1 FDFSRLARYRPAI
14 NPKVLG
20 LVGSVPRSKRLD
32 LALDITERLKVTDPE
47 FRLDIQGK
55 EYSEY
60 PWLLNRDEEREYF
73 EKQYARISTSS
84 SLNKAVTFGG
94 NNPNITEWYS
104 SVPGFILSTSDHEG
118 THQAVAEGGAAGS
131 VPIVF
136 PRAGAEMVY
145 GDRWMVDSVE
155 AAVER
160 IRYFNANL
168 SEYNAESKMAR
179 RYMSQHFRPNIIAK
193 KIIEILEA

>member
-118 THQAVAEGGAAGS
+118 THQAVAEGGAAGC
-131 VPIVF
+131 VPIIF
-136 PRAGAEMVY
+136 PWAGAETVY
-145 GDRWMVDSVE
+145 GSRWIVE
-155 AAVER
+155 NTTDAIHRVKQLASDHDQLIE
-160 IRYFNANL
+160 
-168 SEYNAESKMAR
+168 E
-179 RYMSQHFRPNIIAK
+179 SQHTRNYMRQNFRPEIISK
-193 KIIEILEA
+193 QILEIIEG

>member
-1 FDFSRLARYRPAI
+1 SPVGMRRAQVRFGIPEEKSVVIGNTFDFSRLARYRPAI

-94 NNPNITEWYS
+94 NNPNI
-104 SVPGFILSTSDHEG
+104 
-118 THQAVAEGGAAGS
+118 
-131 VPIVF
+131 
-136 PRAGAEMVY
+136 
-145 GDRWMVDSVE
+145 
-155 AAVER
+155 
-160 IRYFNANL
+160 
-168 SEYNAESKMAR
+168 
-179 RYMSQHFRPNIIAK
+179 
-193 KIIEILEA
+193 